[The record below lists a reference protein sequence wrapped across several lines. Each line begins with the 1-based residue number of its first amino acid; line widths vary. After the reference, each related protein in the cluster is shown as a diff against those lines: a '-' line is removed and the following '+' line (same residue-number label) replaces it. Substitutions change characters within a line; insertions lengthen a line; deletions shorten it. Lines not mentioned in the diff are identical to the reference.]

1 MKQNEWL
8 DEANR
13 RLAADPEFE
22 PGMRFES
29 VTSDLGKAGTATWVE
44 PSGTGRH
51 AALFVRIGNAMCRDH
66 PLVDPD

>member
-1 MKQNEWL
+1 MKQTEWL
-8 DEANR
+8 EEANR

-29 VTSDLGKAGTATWVE
+29 VTSDLGKVGTATWAE

-51 AALFVRIGNAMCRDH
+51 AALFVRIGNDMCRDH